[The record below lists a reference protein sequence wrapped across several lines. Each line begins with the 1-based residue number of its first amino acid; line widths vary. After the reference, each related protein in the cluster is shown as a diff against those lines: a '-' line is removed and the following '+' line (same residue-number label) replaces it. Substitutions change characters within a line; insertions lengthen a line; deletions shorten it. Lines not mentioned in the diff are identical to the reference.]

1 MVTQSAPIV
10 SRWARRLW
18 ALLPSMGVLAMA
30 VIAALS
36 WMEPARAEILLKDAV
51 GREVRLA
58 SPARRIVTNES
69 LLLYYLALIDPD
81 PVARIAGWARPQRID
96 GGVYRAFRE
105 KFPGID
111 AIPEV
116 GSVVPSN
123 APAEAILGVRPD
135 LFVVSL
141 WQPEWEEIAGQL
153 ERAGV
158 SVIFLDSPQTTKRDP
173 AEATA
178 FSIELLGQA
187 IGRED
192 QAREFAAFV
201 RAKYR
206 QVAEHLAGIGE
217 RPKVLIDVH
226 AGTLCCYTPGS
237 DNRISHYL
245 ELAGGHSIG
254 ADVAS
259 GYDSQLS
266 PEFVV
271 GADPDI
277 YIGTGSPHLG
287 AQGGLALGGGID
299 EETARRSLEAVT
311 SRNLLENLSAVREGR
326 AFAVSHQLA
335 ISALNLIV
343 FECFAKWTHPEA
355 MADVDPERTIAEIN
369 RRFLAVP
376 LEGTFCVG
384 IEPTPHTP

>member
-141 WQPEWEEIAGQL
+141 WQPEWEEIAG
-153 ERAGV
+153 
-158 SVIFLDSPQTTKRDP
+158 SS
-173 AEATA
+173 
-178 FSIELLGQA
+178 S
-187 IGRED
+187 
-192 QAREFAAFV
+192 AR
-201 RAKYR
+201 
-206 QVAEHLAGIGE
+206 
-217 RPKVLIDVH
+217 
-226 AGTLCCYTPGS
+226 
-237 DNRISHYL
+237 
-245 ELAGGHSIG
+245 
-254 ADVAS
+254 
-259 GYDSQLS
+259 
-266 PEFVV
+266 
-271 GADPDI
+271 
-277 YIGTGSPHLG
+277 
-287 AQGGLALGGGID
+287 
-299 EETARRSLEAVT
+299 
-311 SRNLLENLSAVREGR
+311 
-326 AFAVSHQLA
+326 
-335 ISALNLIV
+335 V
-343 FECFAKWTHPEA
+343 F
-355 MADVDPERTIAEIN
+355 R
-369 RRFLAVP
+369 
-376 LEGTFCVG
+376 
-384 IEPTPHTP
+384 